1 MAQLAETPDAPNPF
15 AVDPDDELPV
25 GLQLSLRLRALI
37 ATGRLP
43 AGERLPSVRRLAEWA
58 GVNLNTV
65 RGVYAGLE
73 ATGLVVSQQGRGT
86 FVAADV
92 SAAPELEEIAAEA
105 IRKAQAA
112 GLGARELA
120 EVALVCAE
128 IPGGPPGSAA
138 ATPGGAATPPPAIDP
153 AEAEAIGVRR
163 ELRRQIG
170 VLETE
175 LGAYARDI
183 PLDMPTAPRV
193 TTAHVAGVE
202 ELEQTRDTLVAQLSE
217 ARRAAERRAREEA
230 RRRVGEA
237 GTGAG
242 AEEAGPLARA
252 MGWWRARR

>member
-1 MAQLAETPDAPNPF
+1 VVQLAETQQSPNPF

-25 GLQLSLRLRALI
+25 GLQLTLRLRALI

-43 AGERLPSVRRLAEWA
+43 AGELLPSVRRLAEWA

-73 ATGLVVSQQGRGT
+73 ASGLVVSHQGRGT
-86 FVAADV
+86 FVAEDV
-92 SAAPELEEIAAEA
+92 SAAPELEQIAAEA
-105 IRKAQAA
+105 IRKAHAA

-128 IPGGPPGSAA
+128 IPGPPPPGAV
-138 ATPGGAATPPPAIDP
+138 TPGGAVTPSPAIDP
-153 AEAEAIGVRR
+153 AEAEAISVRR

-175 LGAYARDI
+175 LGAYARDV

-217 ARRAAERRAREEA
+217 ARRAAELRAREEA

-237 GTGAG
+237 SGSGAG
-242 AEEAGPLARA
+242 EEAGPLARA
-252 MGWWRARR
+252 MGWWRAKR

>member
-1 MAQLAETPDAPNPF
+1 VAQSVESPAAVLNPF
-15 AVDPDDELPV
+15 AVDPADELPV
-25 GLQLSLRLRALI
+25 GLQLTLRLRALI

-73 ATGLVVSQQGRGT
+73 AAGLVVSHQGRGT
-86 FVAADV
+86 FVAAGV
-92 SAAPELEEIAAEA
+92 RAAPELEEIAAEA
-105 IRKAQAA
+105 IRKAHAA

-138 ATPGGAATPPPAIDP
+138 TPGGAATPPPAIDP
-153 AEAEAIGVRR
+153 AEAEVIGVRR

-175 LGAYARDI
+175 LAGYARDI

-217 ARRAAERRAREEA
+217 GRRAAERRAGEEA

-237 GTGAG
+237 SGSGSEG
-242 AEEAGPLARA
+242 AGPLARA
-252 MGWWRARR
+252 MGWWRAKR

>member
-1 MAQLAETPDAPNPF
+1 VAQLVETSDTPNPF

-37 ATGRLP
+37 STGRLP

-73 ATGLVVSQQGRGT
+73 ATGLVVSEQGRGT

-92 SAAPELEEIAAEA
+92 RAAPELEQIAAEA

-128 IPGGPPGSAA
+128 IPGPPGSAA
-138 ATPGGAATPPPAIDP
+138 AAPGGAATPRPTIDP

-175 LGAYARDI
+175 LGAYARDV

-230 RRRVGEA
+230 RRQA
-237 GTGAG
+237 GSQTGAGG

-252 MGWWRARR
+252 MGWWRAKR

>member
-1 MAQLAETPDAPNPF
+1 MAQSAQAPHPPNPF

-25 GLQLSLRLRALI
+25 GLQLTLRLRALI

-65 RGVYAGLE
+65 RAVYAGLE
-73 ATGLVVSQQGRGT
+73 SAGLVISHQGRGT

-92 SAAPELEEIAAEA
+92 RTAPELEQIAAEA
-105 IRKAQAA
+105 IGKALAA
-112 GLGARELA
+112 GLTAREFA

-128 IPGGPPGSAA
+128 IPGDAPATPASPGS
-138 ATPGGAATPPPAIDP
+138 TSGIDP

-170 VLETE
+170 VIERE
-175 LGAYARDI
+175 LAAYARDV

-193 TTAHVAGVE
+193 TSAHVAGVE

-230 RRRVGEA
+230 RRRVGEE
-237 GTGAG
+237 GGLG

-252 MGWWRARR
+252 MGWWRQRR

>member
-1 MAQLAETPDAPNPF
+1 MAQSATTPNPF

-25 GLQLSLRLRALI
+25 GLQLTLRLRALI

-73 ATGLVVSQQGRGT
+73 ATGLVVSHQGRGT

-92 SAAPELEEIAAEA
+92 RAAPELESIAAEA
-105 IRKAQAA
+105 IRKAAAA

-120 EVALVCAE
+120 EVALVCAA
-128 IPGGPPGSAA
+128 IPDAAPPGSA
-138 ATPGGAATPPPAIDP
+138 ATPGGAATPAPGLDP

-170 VLETE
+170 RLEAE
-175 LGAYARDI
+175 LAGYARDV

-193 TTAHVAGVE
+193 TSAHVAGVE

-230 RRRVGEA
+230 RRRVGEEAARDA
-237 GTGAG
+237 G
-242 AEEAGPLARA
+242 EAGPLARA
-252 MGWWRARR
+252 MGWWRAKP

>member
-1 MAQLAETPDAPNPF
+1 MAQSATTATNPF
-15 AVDPDDELPV
+15 AVDPADELPV
-25 GLQLSLRLRALI
+25 GLQLTLRLRALI
-37 ATGRLP
+37 VTGQLP
-43 AGERLPSVRRLAEWA
+43 AGERLPSVRQLAEWA

-73 ATGLVVSQQGRGT
+73 ATGLVASRQGRGT
-86 FVAADV
+86 FVAEAV
-92 SAAPELEEIAAEA
+92 RTAPELEEIAAEA
-105 IRKAQAA
+105 IRKAEAA
-112 GLGARELA
+112 GLSARELA
-120 EVALVCAE
+120 EVTLVCAE
-128 IPGGPPGSAA
+128 IPT
-138 ATPGGAATPPPAIDP
+138 ATPGSPPADAVAGLDA

-175 LGAYARDI
+175 LSGYARDV

-230 RRRVGEA
+230 RRRVGEQA
-237 GTGAG
+237 GGGAG
-242 AEEAGPLARA
+242 EAGPLARA
-252 MGWWRARR
+252 MRWG

>member
-1 MAQLAETPDAPNPF
+1 MAQLAQTPEAPNPF

-25 GLQLSLRLRALI
+25 GLQLTLRLRALI

-73 ATGLVVSQQGRGT
+73 ATGLVISRQGRGT
-86 FVAADV
+86 YVAEGV
-92 SAAPELEEIAAEA
+92 RAAPELEEIAAEA
-105 IRKAQAA
+105 IRKAHAA

-138 ATPGGAATPPPAIDP
+138 TPGGAATPSPAIDP

-163 ELRRQIG
+163 ELRRQIA

-217 ARRAAERRAREEA
+217 ARRAAERRAAEDA
-230 RRRVGEA
+230 RRRAGEA
-237 GTGAG
+237 GGPG
-242 AEEAGPLARA
+242 GGEEAGPLARA
-252 MGWWRARR
+252 MGWWRAKR

>member
-1 MAQLAETPDAPNPF
+1 MAQSAMAPNPF
-15 AVDPDDELPV
+15 AVDPGDELPV
-25 GLQLSLRLRALI
+25 GLQLTLRLRALI

-65 RGVYAGLE
+65 RAVYAGLE
-73 ATGLVVSQQGRGT
+73 GAGLVVSHQGRGT

-92 SAAPELEEIAAEA
+92 RTAPELEEIAAEA
-105 IRKAQAA
+105 IGKARAA
-112 GLGARELA
+112 GLSARELA

-128 IPGGPPGSAA
+128 IPGDAPVTPASPGP
-138 ATPGGAATPPPAIDP
+138 GAPDP

-170 VLETE
+170 VLERE
-175 LGAYARDI
+175 LGGYARDV

-230 RRRVGEA
+230 RRRVGSEA
-237 GTGAG
+237 LG

-252 MGWWRARR
+252 MGWWRQKR

>member
-1 MAQLAETPDAPNPF
+1 LVETPAPPNPF
-15 AVDPDDELPV
+15 AVDPADELPV
-25 GLQLSLRLRALI
+25 GLQLTLRVRALI

-105 IRKAQAA
+105 IRKAQVA

-128 IPGGPPGSAA
+128 ISGPPPLGAT
-138 ATPGGAATPPPAIDP
+138 TPGGAATPLPVIDP

-170 VLETE
+170 VLERE
-175 LGAYARDI
+175 LGSYARDV

-202 ELEQTRDTLVAQLSE
+202 ELEQTRDTLVGQLSE

-230 RRRVGEA
+230 RRRVGEV
-237 GTGAG
+237 GAG
-242 AEEAGPLARA
+242 GNAEEAGPLARA
-252 MGWWRARR
+252 MGWWRAKR